1 MSLLTRQVPSG
12 AAAAEGRAYLG
23 NLGPA
28 VATLV
33 AADVAVGTGDV
44 DGHGALVVDGCV
56 GAEGELLAG
65 PDITDGSGR
74 AGDTAHIAAEIQGAE
89 VCS

>member
-1 MSLLTRQVPSG
+1 MPLLTRQIPSSAVG
-12 AAAAEGRAYLG
+12 VKRRPYLG

-33 AADVAVGTGDV
+33 AADIAVGTGDV
-44 DGHGALVVDGCV
+44 DGHGALVVDGYI

-65 PDITDGSGR
+65 PDVTDGSGR
-74 AGDTAHIAAEIQGAE
+74 AGDTAHIAAEIQRAE